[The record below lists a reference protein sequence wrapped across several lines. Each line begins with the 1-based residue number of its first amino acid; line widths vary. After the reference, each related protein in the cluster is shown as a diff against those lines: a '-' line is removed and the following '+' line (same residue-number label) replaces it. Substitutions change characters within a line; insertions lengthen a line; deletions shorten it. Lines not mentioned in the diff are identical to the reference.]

1 MRVVFLDIDGVLVP
15 GPFLRG
21 VVASAGHRMRSADDP
36 YKVSL
41 LNELQDVP
49 GVRIVFSS
57 SWRSHSDMPAAV
69 MSQGIEIP
77 LHEDGRTTFET
88 SPRFG
93 IGVHGWQIYEWVER
107 HPEVEGYVIVDDDT
121 DMLPHQAVHFLQ
133 TSYEE
138 GLMPRHIELMRSI
151 LMSPIDREQS

>member
-1 MRVVFLDIDGVLVP
+1 MRVIFMDIDGVLVP

-21 VVASAGHRMRSADDP
+21 VVASAGPSMRSAVDP
-36 YKVSL
+36 YKVFL
-41 LNELQDVP
+41 LNQLHDVP

-57 SWRSHSDMPAAV
+57 SWRSHSNMPAAV

-77 LHEDGRTTFET
+77 LHEDWRTTFKT
-88 SPRFG
+88 PPYFG
-93 IGVHGWQIYEWVER
+93 IGVRGWQINEWMER

-121 DMLPHQAVHFLQ
+121 DMLPHQAGHFLK

-138 GLMPRHIELMRSI
+138 GLMPHHIKLMRSI
-151 LMSPIDREQS
+151 LMSPIDKEQS